1 MDVEQLSREIM
12 KTKFRIKLDTEFEV
26 DFNDWDFTDNERSK
40 EEYFKKAILD
50 EYFDEIGFDE
60 IEVTET
66 KKITLFETMANL
78 FKPI

>member
-1 MDVEQLSREIM
+1 M
-12 KTKFRIKLDTEFEV
+12 KTKFKIKLNTEFEV

-60 IEVTET
+60 FKINEVKET
-66 KKITLFETMANL
+66 SLFEVMSEM
-78 FKPI
+78 FKPK

>member
-1 MDVEQLSREIM
+1 M

-60 IEVTET
+60 FKINEVKET
-66 KKITLFETMANL
+66 SLFEVMGEM

>member
-1 MDVEQLSREIM
+1 M
-12 KTKFRIKLDTEFEV
+12 KTKLKIKLDTEFEV
-26 DFNDWDFTDNERSK
+26 DFSDWDFTDNERSK

-60 IEVTET
+60 FEVTET
-66 KKITLFETMANL
+66 KDITLFETMANL

>member
-1 MDVEQLSREIM
+1 M
-12 KTKFRIKLDTEFEV
+12 KTKFKIKLDTEFEV

-60 IEVTET
+60 FKINEVKET
-66 KKITLFETMANL
+66 SLFEVMGEM
-78 FKPI
+78 FKPK

>member
-1 MDVEQLSREIM
+1 M

-60 IEVTET
+60 FKINEVKET
-66 KKITLFETMANL
+66 SLFEVMNEM
-78 FKPI
+78 FRPK